1 MKTATHGRKLARS
14 IQLITGIAVVAA
26 GLGVS
31 DAQAHMNDSA
41 PRTLTVNVQ
50 DLDLASARGQDV
62 LRRRIKWAAEI
73 VCGGPDAR
81 DLRMQTEFR
90 TCVDHATNGALAQ
103 IKSSQS

>member
-1 MKTATHGRKLARS
+1 MQEMKTTIRGYEALV
-14 IQLITGIAVVAA
+14 TGIAVVAA
-26 GLGVS
+26 GLAVG
-31 DAQAHMNDSA
+31 DAQAHMNDYA
-41 PRTLTVNVQ
+41 PRTLAVNVQ

-90 TCVDHATNGALAQ
+90 TCVDSATNGALAQ
-103 IKSSQS
+103 VESPQS